1 MCHPN
6 GCFLRQGD
14 VRPIWWTKGS
24 HPRPIQHGWTFYGAR
39 FHPPHAF
46 FNRVKMVLN
55 NVVLIN
61 LLIRSIFISS
71 SLALFCLFPGC
82 CFNSDA
88 ALPTG
93 NYTSA
98 NHPSRGQEGKLIDTV
113 CFPYRWTYRFPH
125 KTTNI
130 VLVCFRATG
139 NDNPKVWANSQEFRE
154 EQRIRI
160 NKRQSWKRHQ
170 RSTNKL
176 RTVSSHPRSQGGN
189 CGDPSLLSTSDK
201 TCSQAAEAW

>member
-1 MCHPN
+1 MGCQFRYYGHNRSWNCIGILLDIYSSLYHVAHKTPMCHPN

-39 FHPPHAF
+39 FQPPHAF

-130 VLVCFRATG
+130 VLIFFSCYR
-139 NDNPKVWANSQEFRE
+139 KW
-154 EQRIRI
+154 
-160 NKRQSWKRHQ
+160 
-170 RSTNKL
+170 
-176 RTVSSHPRSQGGN
+176 
-189 CGDPSLLSTSDK
+189 
-201 TCSQAAEAW
+201 